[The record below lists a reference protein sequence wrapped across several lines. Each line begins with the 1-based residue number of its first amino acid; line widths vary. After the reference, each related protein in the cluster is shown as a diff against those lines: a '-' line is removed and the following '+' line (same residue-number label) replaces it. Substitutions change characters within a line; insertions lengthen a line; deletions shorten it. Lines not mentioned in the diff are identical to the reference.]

1 MSCCSNITFRKP
13 SCDAVHVDR
22 LPETGISGLLYV
34 TGDTES
40 AAVYAWVGDKF
51 VLISA
56 DCPPTPAYSTVIGAN
71 GEYTPDPGYYY
82 DHVTVEVPTPIM
94 DTLFADTNGTFHAP
108 EGYAY
113 DEVIVDVTRLIEGYV
128 DFRVINQSNG
138 MNMIVAVPTDDGSK
152 PGPVPLHHFWV
163 ESNETEIIPVPII
176 HGEAYVYFHQNGQPP
191 HYPILI
197 SQSYCTYDP
206 NTGSARADNPLDGR
220 ICELVMRY

>member
-22 LPETGISGLLYV
+22 LPERGISGLLYV
-34 TGDTES
+34 TGDTEA

-56 DCPPTPAYSTVIGAN
+56 DCPPTPC
-71 GEYTPDPGYYY
+71 P
-82 DHVTVEVPTPIM
+82 PTPTL
-94 DTLFADTNGTFHAP
+94 DTLFADANGTFTAP

-128 DFRVINQSNG
+128 DFRVTNLSSGLNS
-138 MNMIVAVPTDDGSK
+138 IVAVPTDDGSK
-152 PGPVPLHHFWV
+152 PGLVPLNHFWV
-163 ESNETEIIPVPII
+163 GSNKTETIPVPII

-197 SQSYCTYDP
+197 SQSFCTYDTL
-206 NTGSARADNPLDGR
+206 TGSARADNPLDGR

>member
-22 LPETGISGLLYV
+22 LPERGISGLLYV
-34 TGDTES
+34 TGDTEA

-56 DCPPTPAYSTVIGAN
+56 DCPPTPTL
-71 GEYTPDPGYYY
+71 
-82 DHVTVEVPTPIM
+82 
-94 DTLFADTNGTFHAP
+94 DTLLADTNGTFHAP

-113 DEVIVDVTRLIEGYV
+113 DEVVVDVTDLIEGYV

-152 PGPVPLHHFWV
+152 PGPVPLHFFWFG
-163 ESNETEIIPVPII
+163 SYETETIPVPII
-176 HGEAYVYFHQNGQPP
+176 NGEAYVYFHQNANPP

-197 SQSYCTYDP
+197 SSSFCTYDP
-206 NTGSARADNPLDGR
+206 LTGSARADNPLDGR

>member
-22 LPETGISGLLYV
+22 LPERGISGLLYV
-34 TGDTES
+34 VGDTES

-56 DCPPTPAYSTVIGAN
+56 DCPPTPC
-71 GEYTPDPGYYY
+71 P
-82 DHVTVEVPTPIM
+82 PTPTL
-94 DTLFADTNGTFHAP
+94 DTLFADANGTFHAP
-108 EGYAY
+108 EGVAY

-128 DFRVINQSNG
+128 DFRVTNLSSGWNS
-138 MNMIVAVPTDDGSK
+138 IVAVPTDDGSK
-152 PGPVPLHHFWV
+152 PGLVPLHHFWV

-191 HYPILI
+191 HYPIPI
-197 SQSYCTYDP
+197 SQSFCTYDP
-206 NTGSARADNPLDGR
+206 LTGSARADNPLDGR